1 MATSTVGH
9 EPPSDPRPRD
19 PFFRRTLL
27 VLLLAAAVALLAI
40 LLAAGIDILLAAFG
54 GILIAVFLRALVDVL
69 KRVLPLSDGA
79 ALAMV
84 LLLLTSGLGIG
95 GWLLYPQVSR
105 QADELAERIPEVT
118 GEIVNFLGDR
128 TWGRWLLSQA
138 GQAHSP
144 GPRPGDEDEADEG
157 DDVAGIP
164 LPDGAAAGAGG
175 LISAVSTWSTY
186 FLTALFV
193 GLFAAVNPGLYRD
206 GVVHLVPVA
215 HRPRAREILD
225 RLGYVL
231 RRWLIGQLISMVLIG
246 VSTMIVLWVFA
257 VPLAVILGLI
267 VGLLG
272 FIPYLGPILGLVP
285 VVLIAA
291 TQDMQTLLYV
301 VLAYTGVQI
310 LEGYVANPLIHQG
323 TVHLPP
329 ATTVSMQMLLGAV
342 VGVIG
347 IVFATPL
354 AAVLLVLSQFYR
366 RDVLGDSDAEL

>member
-1 MATSTVGH
+1 MTNARV
-9 EPPSDPRPRD
+9 
-19 PFFRRTLL
+19 L
-27 VLLLAAAVALLAI
+27 VVLGMAAAVTLLAI
-40 LLAAGIDILLAAFG
+40 LLVTGIAILLAAFG
-54 GILIAVFLRALVDVL
+54 GILIAIFLRALVDGL
-69 KRVLPLSDGA
+69 KRVMPLSDGA
-79 ALAMV
+79 ALAIV
-84 LLLLTSGLGIG
+84 LLALTGALGIG

-105 QADELAERIPEVT
+105 QADELAERLPEVT
-118 GEIVNFLGDR
+118 GDIIDYLEDR
-128 TWGRWLLSQA
+128 TWGRWLLTRA
-138 GQAHSP
+138 GQAPSP
-144 GPRPGDEDEADEG
+144 GSPRADDDDGEG
-157 DDVAGIP
+157 NDLAGIS
-164 LPDGAAAGAGG
+164 LPDGAGAGAGG

-193 GLFAAVNPGLYRD
+193 GLFAAANPGLYRD
-206 GVVHLVPVA
+206 GVVHLVPIA
-215 HRPRAREILD
+215 HRPRMREILD

-231 RRWLIGQLISMVLIG
+231 RRWLIGQLLAMVLIG

-291 TQDMQTLLYV
+291 TQDVQTLIYV
-301 VLAYTGVQI
+301 VLAYTGVQL

-329 ATTVSMQMLLGAV
+329 ATTIAMQMLLGAV

-366 RDVLGDSDAEL
+366 RDVLGDPGAELGRR